1 MSVHL
6 LTSHVLSTLTGAAAY
21 EKAEDPLFVL
31 EHSIPIDTHYYL
43 ENQLSKPLM
52 RIFEPI
58 LGSRSGSL
66 LSGEHTRTVQQVTSS
81 VGALMRFTVKTAQC
95 LGCRTAL
102 PKAMGQFP
110 VCNNCRPNLAAI
122 YEQRLRTQDHLEM
135 EFARLWTCCQRCQ
148 GSVTQDV
155 ICTNNDCP
163 IFFKRYVQYAFGNW
177 V

>member
-1 MSVHL
+1 
-6 LTSHVLSTLTGAAAY
+6 
-21 EKAEDPLFVL
+21 
-31 EHSIPIDTHYYL
+31 
-43 ENQLSKPLM
+43 M

-81 VGALMRFTVKTAQC
+81 VGALMKFTVKTAQC

-102 PKAMGQFP
+102 PKPVGTFP
-110 VCNNCRPNLAAI
+110 VCTNCLPRIDEI
-122 YEQRLRTQDHLEM
+122 YAERLEKQALLEI

-163 IFFKRYVQYAFGNW
+163 IFFKRKRAQKDCEDAAKVMDRFDSHAW
-177 V
+177 